1 MAMEVTPEQLRDGL
15 RAWARGSSTTEAAV
29 ELLIRHRRAVHV
41 RAPWLI
47 STEEGSWS
55 IDVDALRWHAGAW
68 SGGEQRVVRIA
79 CSLLGGEPVR
89 LDDDISAL
97 GRPEMDLVLAALSHA
112 AGADQSVDIRLD
124 HDGHPHLH
132 VLDLGPLHP
141 WPEQIE
147 GRS

>member
-1 MAMEVTPEQLRDGL
+1 MAMEVTPEQLRAGL
-15 RAWARGSSTTEAAV
+15 RAWASGSRTTEAAV
-29 ELLIRHRRAVHV
+29 ELLIRHRRAIHV

-47 STEEGSWS
+47 SAEEELWS

-79 CSLLGGEPVR
+79 CSLLGGDPVR

-112 AGADQSVDIRLD
+112 AGTDQSVDIRLD
-124 HDGHPHLH
+124 EDGRPHLR
-132 VLDLGPLHP
+132 VLELGPLHP
-141 WPEQIE
+141 WPEHTE

>member
-1 MAMEVTPEQLRDGL
+1 MAMEVTPEQLRSGL
-15 RAWARGSSTTEAAV
+15 RAWASGSRTTEAAV
-29 ELLIRHRRAVHV
+29 ELLIRHRRAIHS

-47 STEEGSWS
+47 STEDGRWS
-55 IDVDALRWHAGAW
+55 IDMEALRWHAGAW

-79 CSLLGGEPVR
+79 CSLLGGDPVR

-112 AGADQSVDIRLD
+112 AGTDQSVDVRLD
-124 HDGHPHLH
+124 EDGRPHLH

-141 WPEQIE
+141 WPGHDE